1 MEQVEEQIR
10 DVDAD
15 APEAEETD
23 APGPDPKDGD
33 ADDASAYRE
42 FLADRRT
49 IRYGDTEG
57 NRSKLLDY
65 LLRFDRLYRIASRVV
80 PRIWHA
86 LFRVVKNNLHRAA
99 PFVHVSDAH
108 VPESLA
114 PTPV

>member
-10 DVDAD
+10 DVDTD

-49 IRYGDTEG
+49 IRYGDQ
-57 NRSKLLDY
+57 SKQAA
-65 LLRFDRLYRIASRVV
+65 RLSAEIRPASTRIASRVV
-80 PRIWHA
+80 PRTSHA

>member
-10 DVDAD
+10 DVDTD

-65 LLRFDRLYRIASRVV
+65 LLRFDPPLQNRQ
-80 PRIWHA
+80 PRCSSH
-86 LFRVVKNNLHRAA
+86 
-99 PFVHVSDAH
+99 
-108 VPESLA
+108 LA
-114 PTPV
+114 RSFSGR